1 MNTDNLKAARKKS
14 GKTQKEVAEG
24 IGIGQG
30 TYKNYETGAREP
42 NGETLVAIANYFD
55 VSTDYLLGRP
65 TAQPPTDA
73 LERLFTE
80 KSFSALEEELLR
92 KYMELPH
99 EARQAVV
106 RFINDATAKA
116 LQRKNG
122 TAPQKLLV
130 MKRSLHK
137 VSAGTGYDLN
147 DSDAWETV
155 TIKDTGNC
163 RKADFLLEIDGN
175 SMEPTFH
182 DGETV
187 CVQQTTSVEV
197 GEIGV
202 FWVDGCGYIKELGNG
217 CLLSHNS
224 SYDPIPLQD
233 TENRCIGRVLGTAD
247 VIDD

>member
-1 MNTDNLKAARKKS
+1 MNTDNLKATRKKS

-42 NGETLVAIANYFD
+42 NGETLVAIANYFG
-55 VSTDYLLGRP
+55 VTTDYLLGRP

-73 LERLFTE
+73 LERLFSE

-155 TIKDTGNC
+155 TVKDTDDS
-163 RKADFLLEIDGN
+163 RKADFLLEIEGD
-175 SMEPTFH
+175 SMETTFH

-187 CVQQTTSVEV
+187 CVQQTPSVEV

-202 FWVDGCGYIKELGNG
+202 FWVDGCGYIKELGKG
-217 CLLSHNS
+217 CLISHNS
-224 SYDPIPLQD
+224 SYDPIPLQG

>member
-1 MNTDNLKAARKKS
+1 MNTDNLKAVRKKS

-42 NGETLVAIANYFD
+42 NGETLVAIANYFG
-55 VSTDYLLGRP
+55 VTTDYLLGRP

-155 TIKDTGNC
+155 TVKDTDDS
-163 RKADFLLEIDGN
+163 RKADFLLEIEGD
-175 SMEPTFH
+175 SMETTFH

-187 CVQQTTSVEV
+187 CVQQTPCVEV

-217 CLLSHNS
+217 CLISHNS
-224 SYDPIPLQD
+224 SYDPIPLQG

>member
-106 RFINDATAKA
+106 RFIKDATAKA

-155 TIKDTGNC
+155 TVKDTDDS
-163 RKADFLLEIDGN
+163 RKADFLLEIEGD
-175 SMEPTFH
+175 SMETTFH

-187 CVQQTTSVEV
+187 CVQQTPCVEV

-217 CLLSHNS
+217 CLISHNS
-224 SYDPIPLQD
+224 SYDPIPLQG